1 MQLPT
6 AFRIRIRIGTGI
18 VRTIRVSPLTRWALT
33 AGVLAVVAVLP
44 AASPAAAAPSSATGN
59 DVSYPQCPSNFPN
72 PPPAFGIV
80 GVNDGIANVVNPCL
94 GAEMTWASGT
104 SGFAT
109 STYGPNQPKV
119 QLYVNTADPGDV
131 YNGQPIADWPS
142 SNTGGND
149 PYGTCTT
156 TSVKSGR
163 HKTATVGQNSPACA
177 WQYGWNAANKDV
189 RTFFNTAAGQGGLDP
204 NAGNYPWWLDV
215 ETGNT
220 WQSSTSGLAMNDA
233 VLEGMVA
240 SLSALTN
247 TGSASAPIGI
257 YSTGY
262 QWSQITGGE
271 STIDANWSG
280 LAHGA
285 APAPLDGLSDW
296 VPGATSSTGA
306 GSICTA
312 NAAFTRTAAAPA
324 NVTLAQWVSG
334 FDGDVSC

>member
-1 MQLPT
+1 M
-6 AFRIRIRIGTGI
+6 IRL
-18 VRTIRVSPLTRWALT
+18 SPLTRWALA

-44 AASPAAAAPSSATGN
+44 AASPASAAPSSASGN
-59 DVSYPQCPSNFPN
+59 DVSYPQCSSNLPAGS
-72 PPPAFGIV
+72 AFGIV
-80 GVNDGIANVVNPCL
+80 GVDDGIANVVNPCL
-94 GAEMTWASGT
+94 RAEMTWASGT
-104 SGFAT
+104 IGNAT
-109 STYGPNQPKV
+109 STYGTNQPKV

-142 SNTGGND
+142 SNTGGTD
-149 PYGTCTT
+149 PYGACTT

-177 WQYGWNAANKDV
+177 WQYGWNAATKDV
-189 RTFFNTAAGQGGLDP
+189 TFFTNAVSGQGALDQH
-204 NAGNYPWWLDV
+204 AGDYPWWLDV

-220 WQSSTSGLAMNDA
+220 WQGTTSGGLAMNDA

-240 SLSALTN
+240 SLSTLTT
-247 TGSASAPIGI
+247 TGGAPAAVGV

-262 QWSQITGGE
+262 QWNQITGGE

-296 VPGATSSTGA
+296 VPGATSHSGANST
-306 GSICTA
+306 CTA